1 MFLCYSKT
9 LCITKSLDS
18 NSQTVKSLHFAS
30 CVSSC
35 MNINV
40 TVVKFVRALS
50 FRCQL
55 TQSHSIYYSK
65 KCKVNGAVCQNIWCE
80 MWYLQKRVWD
90 VKSNSASCYT
100 MCQAW
105 FGSTQRSQLQV
116 YLVSISFMSF
126 ISIVFWIWWL
136 FFLSNLPGILISL
149 SSVTNAI
156 QIFPFSQVTTFWPS

>member
-1 MFLCYSKT
+1 MFSCYSKT

-80 MWYLQKRVWD
+80 MWYLQKIFEID
-90 VKSNSASCYT
+90 LFAK
-100 MCQAW
+100 
-105 FGSTQRSQLQV
+105 FILQ
-116 YLVSISFMSF
+116 M
-126 ISIVFWIWWL
+126 SIVKYKMSQICKL
-136 FFLSNLPGILISL
+136 F
-149 SSVTNAI
+149 SS
-156 QIFPFSQVTTFWPS
+156 QYSKSFSWHVFGHLCQKSVRFCQNNCRECEM